1 MTRDTSNQ
9 RVSKKHPPHFDRG
22 GCFFAPRETLVA
34 LPPARGGSLR
44 ASAASAFHKPK
55 NPGYLLQGIRGF
67 PLKKRIKM
75 KRTVSCRFYITGNLL
90 TNPTP
95 VVTKGLNPLKNFSL
109 VREFLVH
116 LAISGQKR
124 ERPTERPVSLS
135 KMEDRMKR
143 CSCLASMSIDKRF
156 YKSSRQL
163 LQKL

>member
-9 RVSKKHPPHFDRG
+9 RASKKHPPHFDRG

-34 LPPARGGSLR
+34 PSPAQGGSLR

-75 KRTVSCRFYITGNLL
+75 KRTVSCRFYNTRKIL
-90 TNPTP
+90 TNPTS
-95 VVTKGLNPLKNFSL
+95 VVTKGLNRLKIF
-109 VREFLVH
+109 RAAFRFCQYWTGRPFRRKRRK
-116 LAISGQKR
+116 GQR
-124 ERPTERPVSLS
+124 SDPPAFQ

-143 CSCLASMSIDKRF
+143 CSCLASISIDRNF
-156 YKSSRQL
+156 
-163 LQKL
+163 